1 MTNYERIKEM
11 SVEEMA
17 ELLDSFRQ
25 CSNCRRNGNNCFPTF
40 RTEEWLILE
49 VDDSIPNAATVCDMQ
64 DVVRCKDCKYYQ
76 DNNNGHPH
84 DECKW
89 CQDETP
95 NADDFC
101 SCGERKDNNA

>member
-1 MTNYERIKEM
+1 MKSEVREICGDW
-11 SVEEMA
+11 A
-17 ELLDSFRQ
+17 LDINNFNGGKITIYFNSRQ
-25 CSNCRRNGNNCFPTF
+25 NALNVKR
-40 RTEEWLILE
+40 ILE

-76 DNNNGHPH
+76 DNNNGYPH

-101 SCGERKDNNA
+101 SYGERKVGD